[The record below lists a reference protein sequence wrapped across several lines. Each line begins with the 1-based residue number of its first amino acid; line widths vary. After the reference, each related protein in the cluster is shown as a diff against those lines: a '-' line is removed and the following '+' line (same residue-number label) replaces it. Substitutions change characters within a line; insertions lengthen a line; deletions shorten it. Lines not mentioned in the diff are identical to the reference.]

1 MTTTKAALAVGLISA
16 VLLAGCSN
24 LESTEPAVD
33 ASEQGIPQ
41 RGVMILQCGGSPVR
55 VTLTGEQAL
64 IEAMQGRFLLERV
77 VTASGARYEAPDDSS
92 TSFWNKGDK
101 GLLTIRGES
110 LPECEPAGALVLQ
123 AGEWVVED
131 INRGGL
137 IDRSRV
143 TLNFGNDGR
152 VSGRASC
159 NNYVG
164 AYQVDGRTLQL
175 SQLATT
181 RRACAPALNEQ
192 ETRFVQTLEQISR
205 FHLDETG
212 ALILEGDEG
221 GSLKARLE

>member
-1 MTTTKAALAVGLISA
+1 MKARQAVLVAGMISA
-16 VLLAGCSN
+16 ALLAGCSN
-24 LESTEPAVD
+24 LESTEPEVVAP
-33 ASEQGIPQ
+33 EQGIPQ

-77 VTASGARYEAPDDSS
+77 VTASGARYEAPGDSS

-101 GLLTIRGES
+101 GMLTIKGES

-131 INRGGL
+131 INRGGI

-164 AYQVDGRTLQL
+164 AYQVDGRSLQL

-212 ALILEGDEG
+212 ALILEGEEG

>member
-131 INRGGL
+131 INRGGI

-205 FHLDETG
+205 FYLDETG
-212 ALILEGDEG
+212 ALILESDEG

>member
-1 MTTTKAALAVGLISA
+1 MTSTKAALAAGLISA
-16 VLLAGCSN
+16 VSLAGCSN
-24 LESTEPAVD
+24 LESTEPAVA

-137 IDRSRV
+137 I
-143 TLNFGNDGR
+143 
-152 VSGRASC
+152 
-159 NNYVG
+159 
-164 AYQVDGRTLQL
+164 
-175 SQLATT
+175 
-181 RRACAPALNEQ
+181 
-192 ETRFVQTLEQISR
+192 
-205 FHLDETG
+205 
-212 ALILEGDEG
+212 
-221 GSLKARLE
+221 

>member
-1 MTTTKAALAVGLISA
+1 MNVRQAVLAAGMISA
-16 VLLAGCSN
+16 AMLAGCSG
-24 LESTEPAVD
+24 LDSQPAEV
-33 ASEQGIPQ
+33 AAPEQQIPQ
-41 RGVMILQCGGSPVR
+41 RGVMILQCGRTPVR
-55 VTLTGEQAL
+55 VTLTGDQAL
-64 IEAMQGRFLLERV
+64 VEAMQGRFLLERV

-92 TSFWNKGDK
+92 TSFWNKGDQ

-131 INRGGL
+131 INRGGI

-164 AYQVDGRTLQL
+164 AYQVDGRSLQL
-175 SQLATT
+175 TQLATT

>member
-1 MTTTKAALAVGLISA
+1 MTQRQGLMATALLSTLLVGCAGMSGSDQAPPPPSA
-16 VLLAGCSN
+16 EALPS
-24 LESTEPAVD
+24 S
-33 ASEQGIPQ
+33 
-41 RGVMILQCGGSPVR
+41 GVMILQCGGTPVR
-55 VTLTGEQAL
+55 VTLHNEEAL
-64 IEAMQGRFLLERV
+64 IEAVHGQYILKQV
-77 VTASGARYEAPDDSS
+77 VSASGARYEDPQDST

-101 GLLTIRGES
+101 GMLTIKGDTF
-110 LPECEPAGALVLQ
+110 PECEPAGALILQ

-131 INRGGL
+131 INGGGI

-164 AYQVDGRTLQL
+164 AYEVQGRNLTV

-181 RRACAPALNEQ
+181 RKACAPSLNQQ
-192 ETRFVQTLEQISR
+192 ETRFVQSLEQASR
-205 FHLDETG
+205 FRLDETG
-212 ALILEGDEG
+212 ALVLEGEEG

>member
-1 MTTTKAALAVGLISA
+1 MTSTKAALAAGLISA
-16 VLLAGCSN
+16 VSLAGCSN
-24 LESTEPAVD
+24 LESTEPAVA

-110 LPECEPAGALVLQ
+110 LPECEPAGALLLQ

>member
-1 MTTTKAALAVGLISA
+1 MTSTKAALAAGLISA
-16 VLLAGCSN
+16 VSLAGCSN
-24 LESTEPAVD
+24 LESTEPAVA

-164 AYQVDGRTLQL
+164 AYQVDGRTL
-175 SQLATT
+175 
-181 RRACAPALNEQ
+181 
-192 ETRFVQTLEQISR
+192 
-205 FHLDETG
+205 
-212 ALILEGDEG
+212 
-221 GSLKARLE
+221 

>member
-1 MTTTKAALAVGLISA
+1 MKTTKTALAAGIISA
-16 VLLAGCSN
+16 LLLAGCSN
-24 LESTEPAVD
+24 LESTEPAVT
-33 ASEQGIPQ
+33 APEQGIPQ

-131 INRGGL
+131 INRGGI

-152 VSGRASC
+152 ITGRASC

-164 AYQVDGRTLQL
+164 AYQVDGRSLQL
-175 SQLATT
+175 SQLATS

-205 FHLDETG
+205 FRLDETG